1 MKEAEQL
8 AGRPGTV
15 PVVSVVLP
23 VYNGAATVADTI
35 ESVLQQTLP
44 RFELIVI
51 NDGSTDPTLDI
62 VGKLS
67 DSRVTVYSFENK
79 GLAVSRNR
87 GIRRAGAELVAFID
101 ADDLW
106 SADKLER
113 QVEALQAN
121 PEAGWA
127 YSWTD
132 MIDEH
137 NRFLNY
143 GSHVHYEGEVFKN
156 LLVGD
161 FMDNGS
167 NPTVR
172 KAVFEHVG
180 FFDETLTAAEDWD
193 MWLRIAYDYPLVC
206 VPAVQIFYRV
216 HGSAMSSSIERQ
228 EAECKKVVSRALN
241 RMEPSAEK
249 DKLIRDGR
257 RHLYHYLAAR
267 VAQTQKGLAG
277 GRMAIGYLRN
287 FWNCTPSRLR
297 DLPQVSV
304 LSIKIAIVS
313 LLPESLSKVVLR
325 CISTLR
331 GRNRIV
337 SIADLRR

>member
-106 SADKLER
+106 SADQLER
-113 QVEALQAN
+113 QVEA
-121 PEAGWA
+121 
-127 YSWTD
+127 
-132 MIDEH
+132 
-137 NRFLNY
+137 
-143 GSHVHYEGEVFKN
+143 
-156 LLVGD
+156 
-161 FMDNGS
+161 
-167 NPTVR
+167 
-172 KAVFEHVG
+172 
-180 FFDETLTAAEDWD
+180 
-193 MWLRIAYDYPLVC
+193 
-206 VPAVQIFYRV
+206 
-216 HGSAMSSSIERQ
+216 
-228 EAECKKVVSRALN
+228 
-241 RMEPSAEK
+241 
-249 DKLIRDGR
+249 
-257 RHLYHYLAAR
+257 
-267 VAQTQKGLAG
+267 
-277 GRMAIGYLRN
+277 
-287 FWNCTPSRLR
+287 
-297 DLPQVSV
+297 
-304 LSIKIAIVS
+304 
-313 LLPESLSKVVLR
+313 
-325 CISTLR
+325 
-331 GRNRIV
+331 
-337 SIADLRR
+337 